1 MNNNSAKL
9 LYQIAL
15 TQINGVGDVLARSLL
30 DEIGDEEAIFKSSKK
45 QLMAIPNFSTYLA
58 NEILNPDVLSKAE
71 KELEFV
77 TKNNIQTFFYRNED
91 YPYRLKECVDAPVL
105 FYYKGKANLDE
116 SKVISIVGTRKSN
129 NYGNDFC
136 DNFINDIASAFP
148 DILIVSG
155 LAYGIDIQSHKA
167 AVKAGVSTI
176 GVLAHGLDRIYPAA
190 HRKVAVEML
199 DRGGLLTEF
208 VSQTE
213 PNKFNFVKRNRIV
226 AGLADA
232 TIVVQSDTKGGS
244 LITADLACSYD
255 REVFAVPGRITD
267 KESAGCN
274 ILIEQNKA
282 MILLSAEQFIKYM
295 QWDIKGKVQPRQQE
309 LFIELTTEEQ
319 SVYDVLLK
327 DESVHINMLSRQ
339 TNLSLTSLLPLLLM
353 MEMKG
358 LIRALPGSNYQLVN
372 K

>member
-1 MNNNSAKL
+1 MNNDSTKL
-9 LYQIAL
+9 FYQIAI
-15 TQINGVGDVLARSLL
+15 TQINGVGDVLARNLL
-30 DEIGDEEAIFKSSKK
+30 DQIGDEEAIFKSSKK
-45 QLMAIPNFSTYLA
+45 ELMAIPNFSTHLA
-58 NEILNPDVLSKAE
+58 NEILNTEVLRKAE

-77 TKNNIQTFFYRNED
+77 TKNNIQTFFYRSED
-91 YPYRLKECVDAPVL
+91 YPYRLKECIDAPIL
-105 FYYKGKANLDE
+105 LYYKGKANLDKR
-116 SKVISIVGTRKSN
+116 KVISIVGTRKSN

-136 DNFINDIASAFP
+136 DNFINDISSVFP

-155 LAYGIDIQSHKA
+155 LAYGIDIQSHKT
-167 AVKAGVSTI
+167 AVKAGLSTV

-199 DRGGLLTEF
+199 DNGGLLTEF
-208 VSQTE
+208 VSQTD
-213 PNKFNFVKRNRIV
+213 PDKFNFVKRNRIV

-232 TIVVQSDTKGGS
+232 TIVIQSDIKGGS

-255 REVFAVPGRITD
+255 REVFALPGRVTD

-274 ILIEQNKA
+274 MLIEQNKA

-295 QWDIKGKVQPRQQE
+295 QWDSKGKIEPRQQE
-309 LFIELTTEEQ
+309 LFIELAPDEQ
-319 SVYDVLLK
+319 SIYDVLLK
-327 DESVHINMLSRQ
+327 EESVHINVLSGQ
-339 TNLSLTSLLPLLLM
+339 TKQPLTSLLPLLLM

-358 LIRALPGSNYQLVN
+358 LIRALPGSNYQLIN